1 MMDASS
7 EGRPNLDKKQG
18 NAFCMKT
25 GEQGDTIVKSA
36 DRFVIC
42 GGRRLEGE
50 VEISGAKNAVVAI
63 LPATI
68 LADEPCVIE
77 NVPDISDVEISF
89 RILEEL
95 GAKIERLAPHTY
107 RVDTTGVNSCCVPY
121 ESARKMRASYYFMG
135 ALLGRFGHARV
146 SMPGGC
152 PLGDRPI
159 DQHLK
164 AFSKLGANCKVD
176 RGMVDITTAEGLKG
190 NQIFFDVVT
199 VGATMNA
206 ILAAVK
212 ADGLTVIENAAKEPH
227 IVDLASFLNSMGA
240 EIMGAGTDTIKI
252 RGVKYLRATD
262 YAVIPDQIEAGTYMV
277 AAAATRGNVLIK
289 NVIPKHLESI
299 ISVMEKIG
307 VNIDQYDDSV
317 RVSVDGPLVKTS
329 VKTRPHP
336 GFPTDMQPQ
345 ISALLCLAEGTS
357 MIKEGVSEQRFQY
370 VDELRRMGADVQVD
384 GKVAVIEGTGKLT
397 GAPVKACDLRA
408 GAALMIAGLAAT
420 GVTYIEDIFH
430 IERGYA
436 DMEGKLNALGA
447 CITKETVSEEKR
459 DVPKA
464 EAI

>member
-1 MMDASS
+1 MDIIGGASDTNKQNANA
-7 EGRPNLDKKQG
+7 PNTK
-18 NAFCMKT
+18 FCV
-25 GEQGDTIVKSA
+25 EQGDHTVKSS
-36 DRFVIC
+36 DRFVIR
-42 GGRRLEGE
+42 GGRRLCGE

-77 NVPDISDVEISF
+77 NVPDISDVEICF
-89 RILEEL
+89 RILTEL
-95 GAKIERLAPHTY
+95 GATVEQLAPHTF
-107 RVDTTGVNSCCVPY
+107 RVDATGIDSCCVPY

-135 ALLGRFGHARV
+135 ALLGKFGHARV

-164 AFSKLGANCKVD
+164 AFAKLGADCKLD
-176 RGMVDITTAEGLKG
+176 RGMVDITSEGLCG

-206 ILAAVK
+206 MLAAVK
-212 ADGLTVIENAAKEPH
+212 AEGLTIIENAAKEPH

-240 EIMGAGTDTIKI
+240 DIMGAGTDTIKI
-252 RGVKYLRATD
+252 RGVKYLRGTD

-277 AAAATRGNVLIK
+277 AAAATGGDVLVK

-329 VKTRPHP
+329 IKTRPHP

-370 VDELRRMGADVQVD
+370 VDELRRMGADIQVD

-430 IERGYA
+430 IERGYS

-447 CITKETVSEEKR
+447 CITKETVSNAA
-459 DVPKA
+459 KA
-464 EAI
+464 EHTQQNAV

>member
-1 MMDASS
+1 
-7 EGRPNLDKKQG
+7 
-18 NAFCMKT
+18 MKT
-25 GEQGDTIVKSA
+25 S
-36 DRFVIC
+36 DRFVIH
-42 GGRRLEGE
+42 GGRRLCGE

-77 NVPDISDVEISF
+77 NVPDISDVEISL

-95 GAKIERLAPHTY
+95 GAKVECLAPHTY
-107 RVDTTGVNSCCVPY
+107 RVDATGVNNFCVPY

-135 ALLGRFGHARV
+135 ALLGKFGHARV

-164 AFSKLGANCKVD
+164 AFGKLSAKCKVD
-176 RGMVDITTAEGLKG
+176 RGMVDITTTDGLKG
-190 NQIFFDVVT
+190 DHIFFDVVT

-212 ADGLTVIENAAKEPH
+212 AKGLTIIENAAKEPH

-240 EIMGAGTDTIKI
+240 DIMGAGTDTIKI
-252 RGVKYLRATD
+252 RGVDYLRGTD

-277 AAAATRGNVLIK
+277 AAAATGGDVLVK

-307 VNIDQYDDSV
+307 VQIDQYDDSV

-329 VKTRPHP
+329 IKTRPHP

-370 VDELRRMGADVQVD
+370 VDELRRMGADIQVD
-384 GKVAVIEGTGKLT
+384 GKVAVIEGTGKLS

-408 GAALMIAGLAAT
+408 GAALMIAGLAAS

-430 IERGYA
+430 IERGYS
-436 DMEGKLNALGA
+436 DMEGKLRALGA
-447 CITKETVSEEKR
+447 EITKEFGTARK
-459 DVPKA
+459 DITQ
-464 EAI
+464 EANVG